1 MKLRIS
7 ALFAPLFVL
16 IWSTGFIIARY
27 GMPYSEPMTFLFLR
41 FTGVLLCL
49 TPVIIWLKPPW
60 PDRKQILH
68 IGVAGAL
75 FQFGYLGGVWVA
87 VKLGMPAGLA
97 SLIVGLQ
104 PILTAVLASFVAER
118 VSARQWLGLVFG
130 LTGVTMVLA
139 AKIKLDGLSWF
150 PITMAVT
157 GLVCITLGTLYQKH
171 YCKQFDLRTGSFI
184 QFAVASLLCLLAAL
198 LFETREVQWTAP
210 MIGALLWGIGP
221 ISIGAMTLWFILL
234 RHGEATKVSSVMY
247 LTPPTT
253 ALMAWLLFNEQLS
266 ALILGGIIIT
276 MFGVLI
282 VNQTSLPKWAQWPAK
297 K

>member
-1 MKLRIS
+1 
-7 ALFAPLFVL
+7 
-16 IWSTGFIIARY
+16 
-27 GMPYSEPMTFLFLR
+27 
-41 FTGVLLCL
+41 
-49 TPVIIWLKPPW
+49 
-60 PDRKQILH
+60 
-68 IGVAGAL
+68 
-75 FQFGYLGGVWVA
+75 
-87 VKLGMPAGLA
+87 
-97 SLIVGLQ
+97 
-104 PILTAVLASFVAER
+104 
-118 VSARQWLGLVFG
+118 
-130 LTGVTMVLA
+130 
-139 AKIKLDGLSWF
+139 
-150 PITMAVT
+150 
-157 GLVCITLGTLYQKH
+157 
-171 YCKQFDLRTGSFI
+171 
-184 QFAVASLLCLLAAL
+184 
-198 LFETREVQWTAP
+198 